1 MNRLILFIFIIL
13 GPLQTWAESGCLF
26 TKDNVLATS
35 ASDGSET
42 PFSKGRILPYRDYD
56 AVKQSFLVTYR
67 GQEYWMP
74 GKSTKV
80 GSANLCSLEPRCF
93 TVSKISSI
101 YREIST
107 EGTPIAKAIRGQN
120 LVWAGQFKRK
130 GTAWIQVEV
139 GDSYGWIPAGSGKV
153 ENRACPQ
160 SENAQKPRFSFSV
173 EAGYEMGVQSSNY
186 DKAIKPT
193 PAPNDNVEYTLP
205 DPFYTEL
212 KPGTGF
218 FVAGIIGLD
227 LKDRYRF
234 EAGAGY
240 ASYSYALVTYD
251 NPSNYE
257 EGEGTDTG
265 IPFSSLIPKDTPITE
280 SYVLFPTG
288 AYYKFGGR
296 NRWSMKVG
304 ARIDFLYVL
313 SKPFEYFYYEGD
325 KIKRQKSQTFSIG
338 PAGLISKQSLELR
351 PQYRLNNSMELGL
364 IYRYSTWGSHSLS
377 FWTEF

>member
-13 GPLQTWAESGCLF
+13 SPLQIWAESGCLF

-35 ASDGSET
+35 TMDGSET

-56 AVKQSFLVTYR
+56 AIKQSFLVTYR
-67 GQEYWMP
+67 GQDYWMP

-93 TVSKISSI
+93 TVAKISSI
-101 YREIST
+101 YRELST

-130 GTAWIQVEV
+130 GVTWIQVEV
-139 GDSYGWIPAGSGKV
+139 GDSYGWIPAKSGKV
-153 ENRACPQ
+153 ENRACPK
-160 SENAQKPRFSFSV
+160 SENAQKPRFSFAV
-173 EAGYEMGVQSSNY
+173 EAGYEMGVKSSNY
-186 DKAIKPT
+186 DKAIRPT
-193 PAPNDNVEYTLP
+193 PAPNEDVQYTLP
-205 DPFYTEL
+205 NPFFTEL

-218 FVAGIIGLD
+218 FAAGVVGLD

-240 ASYSYALVTYD
+240 ATYNYALVTYD
-251 NPSNYE
+251 NPAYYDENTNT
-257 EGEGTDTG
+257 EGPPV
-265 IPFSSLIPKDTPITE
+265 PFSSLTAKETLVTE

-288 AYYKFGGR
+288 AYYKFGGQ

-304 ARIDFLYVL
+304 ARVDFLYVL
-313 SKPFEYFYYEGD
+313 SQPFEYIYYD
-325 KIKRQKSQTFSIG
+325 DRPAKRRRNSLLVG

-377 FWTEF
+377 LWTEF